1 MNSTR
6 ICAGSVSRKP
16 TFAPSSR
23 KAGFAWTAFITS
35 SEIVA
40 VTALIA

>member
-16 TFAPSSR
+16 SFAPSSGSTD
-23 KAGFAWTAFITS
+23 AALEACMS
-35 SEIVA
+35 PSEIVA